1 MAAPTHSKLIIIVF
15 LLQLISTNP
24 AISMAAAAADHLA
37 NPQVSYQMRKLL
49 QMDLVLDYEK
59 DPGANTKHLPGP
71 KPPTK
76 PGVGG

>member
-1 MAAPTHSKLIIIVF
+1 MATTHSKLIIIVF
-15 LLQLISTNP
+15 LLLLISTNP
-24 AISMAAAAADHLA
+24 PISMAAAAADHLA
-37 NPQVSYQMRKLL
+37 NPQMRKLLL